1 MRLAFPSSA
10 GKRGG
15 AACPASSIPAAVL
28 PMTLAALVRSKIKA
42 ARKRDARW
50 VRALDVLRLLL
61 RAEGRARLWTRAS
74 RGAELHQ
81 VTPDTWEERYP
92 ELFDLVAGL
101 SPDAKRILSFG
112 CSTGEE
118 LVSLRRRF
126 PDAEIIGVELNSR
139 SMRIAARRIT
149 ADHRSSIHSRTPGSA
164 FDLVFALAV
173 LQREPHKIA
182 EMDVEDLSLFY
193 PFEKFDSAVVE
204 LVDRLGAGGL
214 LCVQHC
220 HYRVEDSSA
229 AGRLE
234 SIAASPPLQGLL
246 FGQDG
251 RRLGGEVGRTVF
263 RKIAG

>member
-1 MRLAFPSSA
+1 
-10 GKRGG
+10 
-15 AACPASSIPAAVL
+15 
-28 PMTLAALVRSKIKA
+28 MTLAAIVRSKIKA

-50 VRALDVLRLLL
+50 VGALDILRLLPS
-61 RAEGRARLWTRAS
+61 AEGRARLWTRAAH
-74 RGAELHQ
+74 GAELHQ
-81 VTPDTWEERYP
+81 ITPDTWDERYP
-92 ELFDLVAGL
+92 ELFDLVAEL
-101 SPDAKRILSFG
+101 SPDATRILSFG

-126 PDAEIIGVELNSR
+126 PEARIVGVEINRR
-139 SMRIAARRIT
+139 SQRIAARRLAGDRRT
-149 ADHRSSIHSRTPGSA
+149 SLSRRLPNGP

-182 EMDVEDLSLFY
+182 EMNVEDLSLFY
-193 PFEKFDSAVVE
+193 PFDKFDSAVVE

-234 SIAASPPLQGLL
+234 PIAASPPLQGLL